1 MKNKKGFSLIE
12 LIIAIIII
20 GILSIVSI
28 PIYRGYIEKA
38 VLSEGKAILVEMS
51 AAQEI
56 YRTKNNN
63 KYYTGTYGNNSA
75 LGVDLSRNKYF
86 KTIASNSSGSNDSYT
101 AYFNS
106 EDGKNI
112 AQISESIS
120 GTSYSCTMKIKDV
133 NKNKYIWEETIT
145 K

>member
-1 MKNKKGFSLIE
+1 MKNKKGFSLVE

-20 GILSIVSI
+20 GILSIISI

-38 VLSEGKAILVEMS
+38 IISEGKVILAEMS
-51 AAQEI
+51 AAQGI
-56 YRTKNNN
+56 YRTKNN

-106 EDGKNI
+106 EDGKYI
-112 AQISESIS
+112 SQISESIS
-120 GTSYSCTMKIKDV
+120 DTNYSCTMKIKDV